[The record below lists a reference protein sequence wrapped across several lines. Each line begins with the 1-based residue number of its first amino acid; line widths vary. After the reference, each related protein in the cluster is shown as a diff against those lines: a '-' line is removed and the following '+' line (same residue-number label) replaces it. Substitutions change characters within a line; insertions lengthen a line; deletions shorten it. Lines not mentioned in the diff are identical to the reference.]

1 MVAGKHGIAP
11 HTFAGPRG
19 IVATNVFM
27 PRPLHS
33 PSHATGHVVIAGA
46 LCLSLL
52 VMLPLAAIPAARLAV
67 SPLLA
72 LLGL

>member
-1 MVAGKHGIAP
+1 
-11 HTFAGPRG
+11 
-19 IVATNVFM
+19 M